1 MKSVAARVKSKVDS
15 LKEGEIFDY
24 SSFNI
29 SDNEIEATA
38 KALSRL
44 NGEGLIKR
52 LSRGKYYKPK
62 VSRFGELKPSENEIL
77 NKYVKNGYITGINL
91 YNRLGLTSQVSNQI
105 EVAINRR
112 RSMIDLGSTKIKFV
126 KSNEEINYK
135 NKKVLPILDALK
147 NVKKIP
153 DADINNSIKILKTKL
168 SQFDANTIKVIC
180 NSVLKYNPATRAL
193 TGAILEEIDNNCA
206 VKIRKSLNNLSSYY
220 IGVSQ
225 EIVPNKIEW
234 NII

>member
-44 NGEGLIKR
+44 NREGVIKR

-77 NKYVKNGYITGINL
+77 SKYVKNGYITGINL

-126 KSNEEINYK
+126 KSSEEINYK
-135 NKKVLPILDALK
+135 NRKVLPILDALK

-168 SQFDANTIKVIC
+168 NQFDANTIKVIC

-193 TGAILEEIDNNCA
+193 TGALLEEIDNNCA
-206 VKIRKSLNNLSSYY
+206 VKIRKSLNNLSTYR